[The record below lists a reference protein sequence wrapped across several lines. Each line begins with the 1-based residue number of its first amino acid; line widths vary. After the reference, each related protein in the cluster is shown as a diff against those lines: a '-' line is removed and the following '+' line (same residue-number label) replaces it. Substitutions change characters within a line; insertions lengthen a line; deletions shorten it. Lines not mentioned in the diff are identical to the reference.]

1 MRRLLCVLALLL
13 SAPALLASE
22 MRVEGTAIVVTDESG
37 QERRGAELD
46 GAELDLGAIGTLRI
60 AKSSLDAQARFPDEV
75 WLLQGELRAPGM
87 SQFESICT
95 PDASGDTRMVIYS
108 GYFDD
113 EFRYVAASE
122 RFSVS
127 CVSGVEGKCLRWG
140 YLPWRKAPI
149 GGASLAPY
157 YESCIRLARADYCGD
172 DQPTTRDGTS
182 IDIYDR
188 VGVQQPTPDL
198 ADYHFEAGWGTR
210 GALCVHHAR
219 IADNLVLGDLPGN
232 CPRLSTQVIGAVC
245 DEQRARQLGALLFN
259 RSKIRVATLAPR

>member
-1 MRRLLCVLALLL
+1 MRRLLCIFALLVSALPL
-13 SAPALLASE
+13 SAGNL
-22 MRVEGTAIVVTDESG
+22 RVDGTAIVVIDESG

-46 GAELDLGAIGTLRI
+46 GAELDLGDIGTLRI
-60 AKSSLDAQARFPDEV
+60 AQSTLDDQARFPGEV
-75 WLLQGELRAPGM
+75 WLLDGELRAIGM
-87 SQFESICT
+87 QEFESICT

-108 GYFDD
+108 GYFD
-113 EFRYVAASE
+113 EGFRYVAASD

-157 YESCIRLARADYCGD
+157 YESCIRMARADYCGD
-172 DQPTTRDGTS
+172 DQPTTRDGTG

-198 ADYHFEAGWGTR
+198 KDFHFEAGWGTR
-210 GALCVHHAR
+210 GAVCVHHAR
-219 IADNLVLGDLPGN
+219 IADNLLLSALPGT
-232 CPRLSTQVIGAVC
+232 CPRLSAEVIGDVC
-245 DEQRARQLGALLFN
+245 DEARATELGALLYN
-259 RSKIRVATLAPR
+259 RSKISVAAAESR